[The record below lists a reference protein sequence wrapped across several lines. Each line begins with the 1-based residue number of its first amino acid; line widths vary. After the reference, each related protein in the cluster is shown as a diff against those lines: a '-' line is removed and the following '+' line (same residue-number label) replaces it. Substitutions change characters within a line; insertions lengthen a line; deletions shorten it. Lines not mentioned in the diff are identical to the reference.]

1 MSHLATTIRVAA
13 PPDIVFD
20 LVADPSRGPQWQTM
34 ISEMGEIS
42 GRPGGVGSSYVGY
55 YRVAGRRLEGRFVV
69 TAAERPTLHQ
79 AAGTTRGGWAR
90 WTTMIEA
97 VDGGSEVRVDLEFEL
112 PGEMIGSLFG
122 KLTGNRLEQEL
133 HKTYDN
139 LRKLAEAE
147 ARQAGP
153 RSGAGASSGASAG
166 AGGLAIA
173 DTPVTPDTPSGSDD
187 EGTAAPIV
195 AEPVPAKAV

>member
-13 PPDIVFD
+13 PPEIVFD
-20 LVADPSRGPQWQTM
+20 LIADPSRGPQWQTM
-34 ISEMGEIS
+34 ISDMGEIS
-42 GRPGGVGSSYVGY
+42 GRPGGVGSSYIGY

-90 WTTMIEA
+90 WTTMIEP
-97 VDGGSEVRVDLEFEL
+97 VDGGSEVKVDLEYEL
-112 PGEMIGSLFG
+112 PGEMIGGLFG

-133 HKTYDN
+133 NKTYDN

-147 ARQAGP
+147 ARRAGP
-153 RSGAGASSGASAG
+153 RSGAGLSSGAGG

-173 DTPVTPDTPSGSDD
+173 DTPDATSGSDD
-187 EGTAAPIV
+187 EGAAAPIV
-195 AEPVPAKAV
+195 AEPVPAKAL